1 MEKGSLGVVGDRIW
15 LCGRASHEE
24 PQGSEEIWQCGLGPE
39 GAFCD
44 RSAGRGDRTPLCTQC
59 RQPQRQGKAESGQR
73 AQRAPTAAAP
83 RRDPPIRRHTLFSLV
98 PLLRG
103 LATSGSNKPGLNPT
117 SGESE
122 VGSLEK
128 PEECVCARLPK
139 SRKL

>member
-1 MEKGSLGVVGDRIW
+1 MRNPRVPRRSGSADGGLRAHSAT
-15 LCGRASHEE
+15 GRREAGIGH
-24 PQGSEEIWQCGLGPE
+24 PCVP
-39 GAFCD
+39 
-44 RSAGRGDRTPLCTQC
+44 SADNPK
-59 RQPQRQGKAESGQR
+59 GKAKSGQR

-98 PLLRG
+98 PLLLG

-139 SRKL
+139 SRQL